1 MKTLGNILVGI
12 IIGIVLLVLVLGV
25 GGYVLLTREGMMG
38 KIDDS
43 IDSVN
48 FDEKQREQSILT
60 YVTGLADA
68 FSDFSEKTVGEIESL
83 VGTDFISYNL
93 SDAVGVSSGVIK
105 TSSLSGLGATLAD
118 NLTLEIMSEKFEMTL
133 PEDIPLFSNEEFLS
147 RPVNEAM
154 GALDDYTLDS
164 FITVVYD
171 EEATADKPASSG
183 ILQKLGPT
191 RLGDISVKI
200 DSIIDDMYIVDV
212 IDIDENS
219 SEVMKY
225 LASGAEGGNP
235 FKICELDDAVKDMKI
250 ADAVRIT
257 DESSLVMRYLR
268 DYEVKAADGSV
279 IDTGASLSN
288 IDTAIKEMNIEN
300 AIEIGDGS
308 SRILQYLKGTRLD
321 GINDK
326 IAEMTIA
333 DAVEITDESHAVLKA
348 ISDLTL
354 DGLGSKDT
362 LQGRIDGLTL
372 GEVIAV
378 GNDAEPILLALKDT
392 KLGELNAK
400 IADLQLQE
408 VFKDYNKGI
417 LSLVDPSTRIN
428 DIASAIT
435 ASVQSTA
442 LYALRAV
449 GLFDYNV
456 SSITSGAVI
465 PDESITKE
473 AVRRR
478 LTVHNAEIP
487 DVVGAIGAG
496 NISGLG
502 VTRVDVDAAAL
513 SGAGADIKNV
523 DGTDYN
529 YYVITPD
536 VIARLSFNYGDV
548 LVIADGV
555 NIIVEG
561 DFEKL
566 FSIDMLS
573 KDVGLDGKLL
583 VGSESLAVNFNQKR
597 GGYAYFSA
605 ANISYYDF
613 GNASYAELSANL
625 SSPDFIG
632 TATSLVDET
641 SGGVTT
647 TLTRK
652 LTLVQLVKT
661 FG

>member
-372 GEVIAV
+372 GEVIVV
-378 GNDAEPILLALKDT
+378 GDDAEPILLALKDT

-456 SSITSGAVI
+456 SSTTSGAVI

>member
-25 GGYVLLTREGMMG
+25 GGYVLLMRDGMMG

-118 NLTLEIMSEKFEMTL
+118 NLTLEIMSEKFEMAL

-362 LQGRIDGLTL
+362 LQGLIDDLTL

-378 GNDAEPILLALKDT
+378 GDDAEPILLALKDT

-456 SSITSGAVI
+456 SSIVSGAVI

-473 AVRRR
+473 AVQRR

-496 NISGLG
+496 NLGGLEYG
-502 VTRVDVDAAAL
+502 TIEVGTDEL
-513 SGAGADIKNV
+513 IGAGAGTPRNV
-523 DGTDYN
+523 EGTY
-529 YYVITPD
+529 YYVINPD

-573 KDVGLDGKLL
+573 EDVGLDGKLL

>member
-25 GGYVLLTREGMMG
+25 GGYVLLTRDGMMG

-118 NLTLEIMSEKFEMTL
+118 NLTLEIMSEKFEMAL

-212 IDIDENS
+212 IDVDENS

-326 IAEMTIA
+326 IAEKTIA
-333 DAVEITDESHAVLKA
+333 DAVEITDEIHAVLKA

-362 LQGRIDGLTL
+362 LQGRIDDLTL

-456 SSITSGAVI
+456 SSTTSGAVI

-502 VTRVDVDAAAL
+502 VTRVDVDEAAL

>member
-118 NLTLEIMSEKFEMTL
+118 NLTLEIMSEKFEMAL

-333 DAVEITDESHAVLKA
+333 DAVEITDESHAVLKV

-372 GEVIAV
+372 GEVIVV
-378 GNDAEPILLALKDT
+378 GDDAEPILLALKDT
-392 KLGELNAK
+392 ELGELNAK
-400 IADLQLQE
+400 IAGLQLQE

-456 SSITSGAVI
+456 SSIASGAVI

-473 AVRRR
+473 AVQRR

-496 NISGLG
+496 NLGGLG
-502 VTRVDVDAAAL
+502 YGTIEVGTDEL
-513 SGAGADIKNV
+513 IGAGAGTPRNV
-523 DGTDYN
+523 EGTD

-573 KDVGLDGKLL
+573 EDGKLL

-652 LTLVQLVKT
+652 LTLVQLVET

>member
-25 GGYVLLTREGMMG
+25 GGYVLLTRDGMMG
-38 KIDDS
+38 KIDDN

-465 PDESITKE
+465 PDESITEE
-473 AVRRR
+473 AVQRR

-496 NISGLG
+496 NLGGLG
-502 VTRVDVDAAAL
+502 YGTIEVGTDEL
-513 SGAGADIKNV
+513 IGAGAGTLSV
-523 DGTDYN
+523 EGTD

-536 VIARLSFNYGDV
+536 VIAKMSFNYGDE
-548 LVIADGV
+548 LVVSDGV

-573 KDVGLDGKLL
+573 EDVGSDGKLL

>member
-118 NLTLEIMSEKFEMTL
+118 NLTLEIMSEKFEMAL

-225 LASGAEGGNP
+225 LAPGAEGGNP

-372 GEVIAV
+372 GEVLVV
-378 GNDAEPILLALKDT
+378 GDDAQPILLALKDT
-392 KLGELNAK
+392 ELGELNAK

-456 SSITSGAVI
+456 SSIASGAVI
-465 PDESITKE
+465 PDESITEE
-473 AVRRR
+473 AVQRR

-496 NISGLG
+496 NLGGLG
-502 VTRVDVDAAAL
+502 YGTIEVGTDEL
-513 SGAGADIKNV
+513 IGAGAGTPRNV
-523 DGTDYN
+523 EGTD

-573 KDVGLDGKLL
+573 EDGKLL

-652 LTLVQLVKT
+652 LTLVQLVET

>member
-25 GGYVLLTREGMMG
+25 GGYVLLTRDGMMG

-118 NLTLEIMSEKFEMTL
+118 NLTLEIMSEKFEMAL

-257 DESSLVMRYLR
+257 DESSPVMRYLR

-279 IDTGASLSN
+279 IDKGASLSN
-288 IDTAIKEMNIEN
+288 IDTAIKEMKIEN

-308 SRILQYLKGTRLD
+308 SRVLQYLKGTRLD

-354 DGLGSKDT
+354 DELGNKDV
-362 LQGRIDGLTL
+362 LQERIDTLTL
-372 GEVIAV
+372 GEVITV
-378 GNDAEPILLALKDT
+378 SDDSEPILLALKDT

-456 SSITSGAVI
+456 SSTVSGAVI

-473 AVRRR
+473 AVQRR

-496 NISGLG
+496 NLGGLEYG
-502 VTRVDVDAAAL
+502 TIEVGTDEL
-513 SGAGADIKNV
+513 IGAGARTRND
-523 DGTDYN
+523 

-536 VIARLSFNYGDV
+536 VIAKMSLNYGDV
-548 LVIADGV
+548 LVVSDGV

-573 KDVGLDGKLL
+573 KDVGSDGKLL

-641 SGGVTT
+641 SGGVTM

-652 LTLVQLVKT
+652 LTLVQLVET

>member
-25 GGYVLLTREGMMG
+25 GGYVLLTRDGMMG
-38 KIDDS
+38 KIDDN

-212 IDIDENS
+212 IDVDENS

-456 SSITSGAVI
+456 SSTTSGAVI